1 MSKTMRYQQ
10 HLYNGTRDELAE
22 AVHQQLRDKRF
33 NHCLRVEQ
41 TAIQL
46 AEENGVD
53 LEKASIAGLIHDYAK
68 ERSDEEFIGM
78 IKKHQMDPDLLN
90 WGNAIWHGIVGAE
103 FIRDEL
109 GIDDEDI
116 LNAVRYHTTGAVE
129 MSSLAQVVYMAD
141 YIEPERNFD
150 GVDEARQIT
159 HKDLR
164 AGVAFQTKHTMLYLA
179 EKNAPIYPATLLTF
193 NRWVAQKQMKY
204 NY

>member
-1 MSKTMRYQQ
+1 MHYQQ
-10 HLYNGTRDELAE
+10 HLYPGTREALGE
-22 AVHQQLRDKRF
+22 AVHKKLHDKRF

-46 AEENGVD
+46 AEENGVN

-68 ERSDEEFIGM
+68 ERSDEEFVGM

-90 WGNAIWHGIVGAE
+90 WGNAVWHGVVGAE

-109 GIDDEDI
+109 GIYDEDI
-116 LNAVRYHTTGAVE
+116 LNAVRHHTTGAVE
-129 MSSLAQVVYMAD
+129 MSPLEQVVYMAD
-141 YIEPERNFD
+141 YIEPKRDFD
-150 GVDEARQIT
+150 GVDDARDIT

-164 AGVAFQTKHTMLYLA
+164 AGVAYQTKQTMLYLA
-179 EKNAPIYPATLLTF
+179 KKNAPIYPATLLTF